1 MHIYRHRN
9 DQIYTHQLTVIRLQ
23 NRPSWVWWTVSE
35 RKRTGF
41 LGDSGFP
48 IIPFSV
54 NEWLWKKVTYFWI
67 IETKSV
73 YGATQVIQ
81 ECFKCNSG
89 YSRLFTVGLRLYKI
103 IYSIV
108 TQVIQD
114 YLQCKAVSKHSYNYR
129 NLRGLIIV

>member
-1 MHIYRHRN
+1 MVH
-9 DQIYTHQLTVIRLQ
+9 
-23 NRPSWVWWTVSE
+23 
-35 RKRTGF
+35 
-41 LGDSGFP
+41 
-48 IIPFSV
+48 
-54 NEWLWKKVTYFWI
+54 LWYIVHLY
-67 IETKSV
+67 KSV

-81 ECFKCNSG
+81 DYLQYRKSG
-89 YSRLFTVGLRLYKI
+89 YTRLFTVGLRLYKI